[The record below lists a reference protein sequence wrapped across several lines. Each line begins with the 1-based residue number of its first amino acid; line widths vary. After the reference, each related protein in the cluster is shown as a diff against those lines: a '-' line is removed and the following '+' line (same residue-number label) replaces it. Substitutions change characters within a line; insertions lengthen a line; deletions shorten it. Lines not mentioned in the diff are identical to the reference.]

1 MTNTKK
7 KKEAMLEALEKSL
20 GVVTNAAKAA
30 GIHRDTHYNWIRKDE
45 EYKAKVEE
53 LQEVALDFAESSLY
67 KQIRDGNVTATIFYL
82 KTRGKKRG
90 YVERQEISQ
99 VGETKIVV
107 EPLSESA
114 LKAIEDII
122 ADA

>member
-1 MTNTKK
+1 MTNSKK
-7 KKEAMLEALEKSL
+7 KKEAMLEALEKNL
-20 GVVTNAAKAA
+20 GVVSNAAKAA
-30 GIHRDTHYNWIRKDE
+30 GIDRKSHYNWLKKDE